1 MQHFEKSVYYCHFKV
16 YNECIEISFTFVIN
30 LICFL
35 LNLVVLSPAKGSCA
49 NNAVLVIIQLYLRA

>member
-30 LICFL
+30 LIYFL
-35 LNLVVLSPAKGSCA
+35 LNLVV
-49 NNAVLVIIQLYLRA
+49 